1 MKFSIAS
8 VLFALR
14 FVKKFA
20 LYFPHSTFLF
30 PFLRYTEGI
39 RLYFCL
45 FYKRG
50 IVMSAVHTRAF
61 SLSGA
66 ALKRIACAC
75 MLIDHIGAS
84 LLEVGVLTSAIGRAL
99 STAAY
104 TRVYYLDL
112 ALRIVGRLSFPIYCF
127 LLVEGFLHTHDV
139 RRYGLRL
146 FVFALLSEVPYDWA
160 FYHTPLHWDDQ
171 NVYWT
176 LLLGLMGMAG
186 LRAFD
191 GHIGH
196 TGRNAIGRCGVALC
210 AMMLGELAAVDYG
223 ALGVGLILLLYV
235 LRDSR
240 RRQCAAGALLLCCD
254 SLLFMTL
261 ELPAVLAFPL
271 IGAYSGARGRCS
283 RRETL
288 FHYIFYPAHLLVLG
302 CITNLVLR

>member
-1 MKFSIAS
+1 MKFSIES
-8 VLFALR
+8 VLFAPH

-20 LYFPHSTFLF
+20 PYFPHSTFIFL
-30 PFLRYTEGI
+30 FLRYTEGI

-50 IVMSAVHTRAF
+50 IVMSAVHTRAVC
-61 SLSGA
+61 LSGA

-84 LLEVGVLTSAIGRAL
+84 VLEVGVLSSAIGQAL
-99 STAAY
+99 APAAY
-104 TRVYYLDL
+104 ARVYYLDL
-112 ALRIVGRLSFPIYCF
+112 ALRAVGRLAFPIYCF

-146 FVFALLSEVPYDWA
+146 FVFALLSELPFDWA
-160 FYHTPLHWDDQ
+160 FYRTPLSWGHQ

-176 LLLGLMGMAG
+176 LLLGLLGMAG

-191 GHIGH
+191 GPAKGD
-196 TGRNAIGRCGVALC
+196 TLGRCGVVLC
-210 AMMLGELAAVDYG
+210 TMMLGALAAVDYG

-235 LRDSR
+235 LRGSR
-240 RRQCAAGALLLCCD
+240 RRQCAAGALLLGCD
-254 SLLFMTL
+254 GLLFTVL

-283 RRETL
+283 RREAL
-288 FHYIFYPAHLLVLG
+288 FHYFFYPAHLLVLG
-302 CITNLVLR
+302 CVTNLILR

>member
-20 LYFPHSTFLF
+20 LYFPHSTFLL

-50 IVMSAVHTRAF
+50 IVMSAVRTRAF

-84 LLEVGVLTSAIGRAL
+84 LLEVGVLTSAIGQAL
-99 STAAY
+99 PTAAY
-104 TRVYYLDL
+104 THVYYLDL
-112 ALRIVGRLSFPIYCF
+112 ALRTVGRLAFPIYCF

-146 FVFALLSEVPYDWA
+146 FAFALLSEVPYDWA
-160 FYHTPLHWDDQ
+160 FYRTPLHWDDQ

-176 LLLGLMGMAG
+176 LLLGLVGMAG

-191 GHIGH
+191 GPAR
-196 TGRNAIGRCGVALC
+196 RNAIGRCGVVLC
-210 AMMLGELAAVDYG
+210 AMLLGELAAVDYG

-240 RRQCAAGALLLCCD
+240 RRQCAAGALLLGCNG
-254 SLLFMTL
+254 SLFMTP

-271 IGAYSGARGRCS
+271 IGAYSGARGHCS
-283 RRETL
+283 RREAL
-288 FHYIFYPAHLLVLG
+288 FHYCFYPAHLLVLG
-302 CITNLVLR
+302 CVTNLILR